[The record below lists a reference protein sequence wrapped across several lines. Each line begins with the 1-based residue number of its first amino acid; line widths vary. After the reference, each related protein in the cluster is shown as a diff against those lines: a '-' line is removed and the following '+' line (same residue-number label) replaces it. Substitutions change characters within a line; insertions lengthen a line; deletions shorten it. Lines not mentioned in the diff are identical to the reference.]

1 MKALTRKSRTAL
13 LLFLSALTLTF
24 VFYAT
29 LPVRS
34 RSLRNEYK
42 IEAQAEKR
50 QLAKKLTQRPLVATS
65 NKFVTNS
72 QIISV
77 YVPWTDAASPRAPP
91 V

>member
-1 MKALTRKSRTAL
+1 MKTLTRKSRTAL

-29 LPVRS
+29 LPT
-34 RSLRNEYK
+34 RSLARRNEFK

-50 QLAKKLTQRPLVATS
+50 QLAKKLTQLPHVATT

-72 QIISV
+72 QVISV
-77 YVPWTDAASPRAPP
+77 YVPWTDTASPRAPP
-91 V
+91 A